1 MSLTRESASG
11 TVLAG
16 IGFAIAGYGLFTL
29 QDAAVKWLVT
39 DHAVWQVLFVR
50 SVTLTATLLLIG
62 RRPAVEKAM
71 RSRHKGAMLLRAP
84 VILGAWICYYSAAR
98 HLGLAELTTLYY
110 AAPIIVILL
119 SIALLK
125 EKVHATR
132 WIAVGIGF
140 AGVLVA
146 ANPGDRPDLMPTIL
160 VLIAA
165 TLWAWSNILVRQIM
179 AYETT
184 GNQMLFTNASFAVI
198 TAVAMPWL
206 WSPPD
211 ALGWSLMI
219 GLGLLSGVGQY
230 LLFEGFRLAPA
241 SAIAP
246 CEYTSLVWAFLLG
259 YVIWNDVPAATV
271 FLGAGLIV
279 LGSLVLVLT
288 EHRRGR
294 ALAAGAASSPMETPV
309 RPSIKPL
316 DVIADSA
323 GAHNTASANAATDA
337 QRDSSSA

>member
-1 MSLTRESASG
+1 MIFTREAASG

-50 SVTLTATLLLIG
+50 SVALTAILLLIG

-140 AGVLVA
+140 VGVLVA
-146 ANPGDRPDLMPTIL
+146 ANPGARPELMPTIL

-179 AYETT
+179 AHETT

-198 TAVAMPWL
+198 TAATMPWL

-259 YVIWNDVPAATV
+259 YAIWGDVPATTV
-271 FLGAGLIV
+271 FLGAGLIM

-294 ALAAGAASSPMETPV
+294 ALAGAAPSPIESPV

-316 DVIADSA
+316 DVIAE
-323 GAHNTASANAATDA
+323 GASVEAAKPEDAAPARRDPASA
-337 QRDSSSA
+337 

>member
-1 MSLTRESASG
+1 MTFKRDEAGG

-16 IGFAIAGYGLFTL
+16 IGFAIGGYGLFTL

-39 DHAVWQVLFVR
+39 DHAVWQVLFIR
-50 SVTLTATLLLIG
+50 SVTLTAILLLIG
-62 RRPAVEKAM
+62 RRPAVERALH
-71 RSRHKGAMLLRAP
+71 SRHKGAMLLRAP

-125 EKVHATR
+125 ETVRATR
-132 WIAVGIGF
+132 WLAVGIGF
-140 AGVLVA
+140 VGVLVA
-146 ANPGDRPDLMPTIL
+146 ANPAERPDLMPTIL

-184 GNQMLFTNASFAVI
+184 GNQMLFTNASFAAI
-198 TAVAMPWL
+198 TALAMPWL
-206 WSPPD
+206 WSSPD

-259 YVIWNDVPAATV
+259 YAIWGDVPATTV
-271 FLGAGLIV
+271 FLGAGLIM
-279 LGSLVLVLT
+279 LGSLVLVLS
-288 EHRRGR
+288 EHRRDR
-294 ALAAGAASSPMETPV
+294 ALVAGAAPSPIESPV

-316 DVIADSA
+316 DVIQDEQAVPARRHDPLERM
-323 GAHNTASANAATDA
+323 DP
-337 QRDSSSA
+337 